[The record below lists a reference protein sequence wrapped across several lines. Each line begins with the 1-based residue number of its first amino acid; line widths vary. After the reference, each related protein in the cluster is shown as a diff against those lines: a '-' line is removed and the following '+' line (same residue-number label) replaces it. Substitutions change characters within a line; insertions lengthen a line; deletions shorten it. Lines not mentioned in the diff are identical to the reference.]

1 MRTFAQRIPDRRRR
15 GVSLVESVLAA
26 SLLAM
31 AVMAVFTAIG
41 SGTDHAQE
49 SARRIAATMAAESM
63 LARVILDQGDALD
76 AWNGRFEPMNELQDA
91 CGRPLP
97 PNQQVVSRS
106 VEVLNKS
113 RALPGFPTVP
123 GRLVIVEARG
133 RDNQLLASISEW
145 IPDDGGGR

>member
-1 MRTFAQRIPDRRRR
+1 
-15 GVSLVESVLAA
+15 
-26 SLLAM
+26 
-31 AVMAVFTAIG
+31 
-41 SGTDHAQE
+41 
-49 SARRIAATMAAESM
+49 M
-63 LARVILDQGDALD
+63 L
-76 AWNGRFEPMNELQDA
+76 

-113 RALPGFPTVP
+113 RALPGFPMVP